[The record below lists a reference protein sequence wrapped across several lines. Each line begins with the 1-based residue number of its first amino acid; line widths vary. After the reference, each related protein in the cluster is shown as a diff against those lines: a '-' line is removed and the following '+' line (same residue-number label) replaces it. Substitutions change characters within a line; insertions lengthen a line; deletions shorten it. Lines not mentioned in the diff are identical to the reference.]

1 MPNVILTF
9 SNGGVQG
16 PPGPAPKLTVN
27 DQTITFELHPSAAN
41 FAAQPIVFATPPPAG
56 YHAWPGSAPT
66 VNGNTVTAHCNRPLG
81 LGQKQKYK
89 YNIVWNGGELDP
101 EIENVGSGPF
111 PDDRH
116 DHGKPGR

>member
-16 PPGPAPKLTVN
+16 PANTPQLTVN
-27 DQTITFELHPSAAN
+27 DQTITFELRPSAAD
-41 FAAQPIVFATPPPAG
+41 FAAHPIVFATPPPAG
-56 YHAWPGSAPT
+56 YNAWPGSAPT

-81 LGQKQKYK
+81 RGQRQKYK

-101 EIENVGSGPF
+101 EIENVGSGNEG
-111 PDDRH
+111 DDGRH
-116 DHGKPGR
+116 DHGKPKR